1 MTRESV
7 AETPAVTA
15 TCPLCHTSDL
25 LITPDALAAG
35 ATWACTT
42 CGQRWSAARLE
53 TVAAY
58 ARYTAA
64 R

>member
-1 MTRESV
+1 MTREPV
-7 AETPAVTA
+7 AETPLAA
-15 TCPLCHTSDL
+15 TCPLCHTADL
-25 LITPDALAAG
+25 LITADALAAG

-53 TVAAY
+53 TAAAY
-58 ARYTAA
+58 ARYTAP

>member
-1 MTRESV
+1 MTVEPIAV
-7 AETPAVTA
+7 APAVAA
-15 TCPLCHTSDL
+15 TCPLCHTADPL
-25 LITPDALAAG
+25 MTADAVAAG

-58 ARYTAA
+58 ARYAA
-64 R
+64 TR